1 MILTFMRSIL
11 LLPKQGLLWY
21 PENGCPIVMNMRTFL
36 IRSFTEQLLEEGNLL
51 EDIVNALDELYA
63 EPDMYPTGECYSV
76 IFD

>member
-11 LLPKQGLLWY
+11 ILPKQNLLWY
-21 PENGCPIVMNMRTFL
+21 PENGRPIVMNMRTFL
-36 IRSFTEQLLEEGNLL
+36 IRSFTEQLLEQGFLL
-51 EDIVNALDELYA
+51 TDIVAVLYELHA